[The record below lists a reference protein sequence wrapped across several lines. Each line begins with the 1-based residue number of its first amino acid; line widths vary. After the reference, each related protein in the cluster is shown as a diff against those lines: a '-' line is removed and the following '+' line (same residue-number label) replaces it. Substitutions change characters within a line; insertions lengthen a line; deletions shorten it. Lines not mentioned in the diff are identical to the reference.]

1 MNNLILQY
9 SLKNQGQKNKEEAV
23 VLQKE
28 DLNKKQMIWSKLL
41 KTQLYQS
48 NNAFYSTWIRSG
60 WSMD

>member
-28 DLNKKQMIWSKLL
+28 DLNKDKMI
-41 KTQLYQS
+41 
-48 NNAFYSTWIRSG
+48 
-60 WSMD
+60 